1 MQSVCSAESAVLL
14 GLHAVRMSF
23 LILCHVVV
31 TVLAFRTLQCNSRAH
46 NFHLAFFIFTC
57 VLLMAAKTIDF

>member
-23 LILCHVVV
+23 LILRHVVV
-31 TVLAFRTLQCNSRAH
+31 TVLAFRTLQCNSCAH
-46 NFHLAFFIFTC
+46 NFHLAFYLFTC